1 MHHPNFVENQ
11 TLRAQITTWSGGT
24 CISLLQSAGSMSFQ
38 FSMTAAQ
45 ARTLAADLLA
55 LADEVEQVADAQV
68 AA

>member
-11 TLRAQITTWSGGT
+11 TLRAEIISWSGGSNVCLT
-24 CISLLQSAGSMSFQ
+24 QRAGSMDFQ
-38 FSMTAAQ
+38 FAMTAAQ